1 MSPLTGFGILVRGG
15 FYKHVAARGALRTRS
30 KAMDTPNT
38 ASQSK
43 QAIFLDLSGRAK
55 FCITGTDRLRFLNG
69 QITNDL
75 RKASETSAIEAC
87 ILNAKGKTDAH
98 IYVSASGES
107 FLVDAAA
114 DLRETLKVRLERY
127 VIADDVQIEDVTDQ
141 FSLFH
146 ALSQQSPTL
155 ENGRIVSMRRFAEPG
170 WDMWGDAAQHRVS
183 LQELSSQWALC
194 DSDTAEVM
202 RIEQGIPIWGRE
214 LTNDI
219 IPIEANL
226 EQRAIDY
233 QKGCYIGQEVISR
246 IKMSGQTNKRL
257 CGLISLDD
265 LPLQPGMKLAAPSVL
280 VKEVGW
286 ITSSTGSKRL
296 GKEIALG
303 YVKRGFNSVGTKL
316 DVVTAGDSASKG
328 SQLIRV
334 EVVPLPFV

>member
-1 MSPLTGFGILVRGG
+1 MTPRSETG
-15 FYKHVAARGALRTRS
+15 
-30 KAMDTPNT
+30 
-38 ASQSK
+38 
-43 QAIFLDLSGRAK
+43 QAIFIDLSKRAK
-55 FCITGTDRLRFLNG
+55 FRITGADRLRFLNG

-98 IYVSASGES
+98 IYVSASGDS

-114 DLRETLKVRLERY
+114 DLRETLKVRLDRY

-146 ALSQQSPTL
+146 ALSQHPPTV
-155 ENGRIVSMRRFAEPG
+155 ENGRIVSVRRFADLG
-170 WDMWGDAAQHRVS
+170 WDIRGDATQYRVS
-183 LQELSSQWALC
+183 LEELSSQWALC
-194 DSDTAEVM
+194 DSDAAEVM
-202 RIEQGIPIWGRE
+202 RIEQGIPSWGHE
-214 LTNDI
+214 LTNEI

-257 CGLISLDD
+257 CGLISLDN
-265 LPLQPGMKLAAPSVL
+265 LPLQPGMKLAASSAAG
-280 VKEVGW
+280 KEAGW
-286 ITSSTGSKRL
+286 ITSATRSKRL

-303 YVKRGFNSVGTKL
+303 YVKRGFNSAGANL
-316 DVVTAGDSASKG
+316 DVLAAADSASKG

-334 EVVPLPFV
+334 EVVLLPFV

>member
-1 MSPLTGFGILVRGG
+1 
-15 FYKHVAARGALRTRS
+15 
-30 KAMDTPNT
+30 MDTPNKS
-38 ASQSK
+38 SQSERG
-43 QAIFLDLSGRAK
+43 IFLDLSGRAK
-55 FCITGTDRLRFLNG
+55 FRITGTDRLRFLNG

-75 RKASETSAIEAC
+75 RKASEAFAIEAC

-98 IYVSASGES
+98 IYISASGDS

-114 DLRETLKVRLERY
+114 DLREALKVRLERY
-127 VIADDVQIEDVTDQ
+127 VIADDVEIEDVTDQ

-146 ALSQQSPTL
+146 VLSEQSPAR
-155 ENGRIVSMRRFAEPG
+155 EHGRIVSVRRFSEPG
-170 WDMWGDAAQHRVS
+170 WDIRGDAAQHHVS
-183 LQELSSQWALC
+183 SQELSSRWALC

-202 RIEQGIPIWGRE
+202 RIEQGIPRWGRE

-219 IPIEANL
+219 IPVEANL

-265 LPLQPGMKLAAPSVL
+265 IPLQPGMKLAAPAPA
-280 VKEVGW
+280 KDVGW
-286 ITSSTGSKRL
+286 ITSAGRSERI

-303 YVKRGFNSVGTKL
+303 YVKRGFNSAGTRLAAFVREDSEPTPVG
-316 DVVTAGDSASKG
+316 AIA
-328 SQLIRV
+328 V
-334 EVVPLPFV
+334 ELVPLPFL